1 MAASSVLQDDEEYL
15 TMERSVISLTFS
27 ECVEN
32 NAGMQKIGITGKA
45 GEGLTVGDCRAIK
58 RKIISE
64 YSHVPEIEKRVKLF
78 NLKSILETRIQ
89 SGKESKKIPEG
100 AIVPD
105 AAVLIIKGGV
115 DMIFGIGFA
124 DKLFREQTKLET
136 DKKMYAYGGVR
147 NKHARHNLCF
157 ADFDQAADFDN
168 GKGTI
173 FAFHNPKIPFLKIV
187 RDKLG
192 SIHPK
197 LEGLLAE
204 GNYYYDVDRC
214 FINLHNDRERRKVLC
229 VRLGADFPI
238 IYQWYHGASGG
249 VQFGEKIETV
259 LSHGDIYIMSEE
271 AVGTD
276 SLSNRIEYR
285 NRFTLRHAAGF
296 EHVLAK
302 HAKPKKK
309 RTTVLKEGY
318 VLNPKTGKQIK
329 IGGATHKKLL
339 AETK

>member
-1 MAASSVLQDDEEYL
+1 MAASSVLKDDEEYL
-15 TMERSVISLTFS
+15 TMERSVISLTFG

-32 NAGMQKIGITGKA
+32 HAGMQKIGVTAKA
-45 GEGLTVGDCRAIK
+45 GEGLTVGDCSAIK
-58 RKIISE
+58 RKFISE

-78 NLKSILETRIQ
+78 NLKSILEARIQ

-115 DMIFGIGFA
+115 DLIFGAGFA
-124 DKLFREQTKLET
+124 DKLFQEQTKLET
-136 DKKMYAYGGVR
+136 DKQMYAYGGVR

-157 ADFDQAADFDN
+157 AGFGQRAHFSI

-173 FAFHNPKIPFLKIV
+173 ISFDDSVIPFLKMV

-204 GNYYYDVDRC
+204 GNYYYDVDKC
-214 FINLHNDRERRKVLC
+214 YISYHVDQERRKVLC

-238 IYQWYHGASGG
+238 LYQWYHGASGG
-249 VQFGEKIETV
+249 VPFGEKIETV

-276 SLSNRIEYR
+276 SLSKRIEYR

-296 EHVLAK
+296 EHVLAAK
-302 HAKPKKK
+302 SKPKKK
-309 RTTVLKEGY
+309 KTPKEKEGY
-318 VLNPKTGKQIK
+318 VLNPKTGKMVK
-329 IGGATHKKLL
+329 IGGPTYKKMIK
-339 AETK
+339 EN